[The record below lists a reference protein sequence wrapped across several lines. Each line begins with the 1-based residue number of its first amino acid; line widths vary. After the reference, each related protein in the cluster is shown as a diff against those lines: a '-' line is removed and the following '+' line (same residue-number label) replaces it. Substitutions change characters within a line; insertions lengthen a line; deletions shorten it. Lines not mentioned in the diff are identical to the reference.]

1 MYAQHL
7 WSPSHAMGKN
17 VHVWT
22 YGHAGRPV
30 IALPT
35 SGGYAHE
42 WQQHGVVDALADL
55 LEMGRI
61 RIWQPET
68 NVSETWNRRDAPL
81 AWRMQRHLAYE
92 QFVTN
97 ELVPHIRHVTGRSD
111 IVILGPSVGALYA
124 VNFALK
130 FPHLLPEAIG
140 LSGRYEARTFTN
152 GQDNTD
158 VYYNNPLS
166 YVWNLHG
173 DPLRHIQQQAH
184 VTLVCGQGAHE
195 KNCLQETLHLAQG
208 LQQKAVPLKLDVW
221 GRDSAHE
228 WPWWRRQIRHH
239 LVQRV

>member
-7 WSPSHAMGKN
+7 WTPSQAMGKN

-42 WQQHGVVDALADL
+42 WQQHGVIDALADL
-55 LEMGRI
+55 IEQGRI

-68 NVSETWNRRDAPL
+68 NVSETWNQRDASL
-81 AWRMQRHLAYE
+81 SWRMHRHAAYE
-92 QFVTN
+92 QFLTE
-97 ELVPHIRHVTGRSD
+97 ELIPHIRHATGRSD
-111 IVILGPSVGALYA
+111 VIVLGASVGAMYA
-124 VNFALK
+124 VNCALK
-130 FPHLLPEAIG
+130 YPQLFPEVVG
-140 LSGRYEARTFTN
+140 LSGRYEARTFTL
-152 GQDNTD
+152 GLDNMD

-173 DPLRHIQQQAH
+173 EPLRRVQHQTH

-195 KNCLQETLHLAQG
+195 KNCLKETLHLAQG
-208 LQQKAVPLKLDVW
+208 LQQKHVPLMLDVW
-221 GRDSAHE
+221 GHDVAHE
-228 WPWWRRQIRHH
+228 WAWWRRQIRHH
-239 LVQRV
+239 LSQRV

>member
-7 WSPSHAMGKN
+7 WSPSQAMGKN

-42 WQQHGVVDALADL
+42 WQQHGVIDGLHDL
-55 LEMGRI
+55 IAGGRI

-68 NVSETWNRRDAPL
+68 NVSETWNRLDASL
-81 AWRMQRHLAYE
+81 AVRMRRHAAYE
-92 QFVTN
+92 QFLTQ
-97 ELVPHIRHVTGRSD
+97 ELVPHIRQVTGRSD
-111 IVILGPSVGALYA
+111 IVILGPSVGAMYA
-124 VNFALK
+124 VNFAMKYPQL
-130 FPHLLPEAIG
+130 FSEAIG
-140 LSGRYEARTFTN
+140 LSGRYEARTFTQ

-173 DPLRHIQQQAH
+173 EPLWQIQRQTRI
-184 VTLVCGQGAHE
+184 TLVCGQGAHE
-195 KNCLQETLHLAQG
+195 KNCLKETLQLAHG
-208 LQQKAVPLKLDVW
+208 LQQKQVPLALDVW
-221 GRDSAHE
+221 GADVAHE
-228 WPWWRRQIRHH
+228 WVWWRRQIRHH
-239 LVQRV
+239 LNQRL